1 MRSITLLV
9 LLTAALAATPVAA
22 QPTYSTGFEPPP
34 FILGDVYGQDGWGHT
49 SNSPTEGLIV
59 AAPAPVLG
67 TQSLQIQTRDIGSFG
82 VTNHLSSAKIDP
94 AGEDGS
100 TIHTVGVQADPATH
114 FFASFWYHTPEE
126 PFISVDQLGNPRSAP
141 GLFAQLNPASK
152 REAFDSP
159 ADRYAQIRLS
169 NSTNTLA
176 GLVRVGIGWP
186 TPTGFVVEDVADLQW
201 GQWYRF
207 EVGIHFI
214 EGLGPGDE
222 PNDLFSVRVYDASGA
237 LVGVACGSTWEYG
250 YREQGFLGGNTLPL
264 AVNSFDF
271 ASNTGPDDRVVGHL
285 DDFTMTS
292 SDAAVAALEV
302 NITGEQDVC
311 AGETTLLT
319 ANATGGDGGIVAYEW
334 RDASDA
340 IVGTGPTLEAGAGTY
355 TVTVTD
361 AFCGTATS
369 APFTIGEVPPLSV
382 AVSGSLTTSPPG
394 PGGTTTLTANPSG
407 GTGTIDSY
415 SWTDGND
422 AVVGTGSSVVV
433 GPGTYR
439 VTVVDGC
446 GSATSNDVVVTE
458 AAAVTEIP
466 TASTWALILLGMAL
480 AAAAVTRLR

>member
-1 MRSITLLV
+1 MRPITLLI
-9 LLTAALAATPVAA
+9 LLTAALAAIPVAG
-22 QPTYSTGFEPPP
+22 QPTYSTGFEPPTFTP
-34 FILGDVYGQDGWGHT
+34 GDVYGQDGWGHA

-59 AAPAPVLG
+59 AAPAPVMG
-67 TQSLQIQTRDIGSFG
+67 TQSLQIQTRETDFFG
-82 VTNHLSSAKIDP
+82 VTHHLSSAKIDP

-141 GLFAQLNPASK
+141 GIFAQLNPASK
-152 REAFDSP
+152 RGAFDSE

-169 NSTNTLA
+169 NSTNTLE
-176 GLVRVGIGWP
+176 GVVRVSIGWP
-186 TPTGFVVEDVADLQW
+186 TPTGFVIEDVADLEW

-214 EGLGPGDE
+214 QGLGAGDE

-250 YREQGFLGGNTLPL
+250 YRTQGYIGGNTLPL

-292 SDAAVAALEV
+292 SNAVVAAPAV
-302 NITGEQDVC
+302 DITGEQEVC
-311 AGETTLLT
+311 AEETTLLT
-319 ANATGGDGGIVAYEW
+319 ANGTGDGGIVAYEW
-334 RDASDA
+334 RDANNA

-355 TVTVTD
+355 TVTVMD

-369 APFTIGEVPPLSV
+369 APFTISEFPPLSV
-382 AVSGSLTTSPPG
+382 TVSGSLVTSPPG

-439 VTVVDGC
+439 VTVVDDC
-446 GSATSNDVVVTE
+446 GSATSDDVIVT
-458 AAAVTEIP
+458 AAEIVPIP
-466 TASTWALILLGMAL
+466 TASTWALIALGMAI
-480 AAAAVTRLR
+480 AAAAAMRLR

>member
-1 MRSITLLV
+1 MRPLALPILLS
-9 LLTAALAATPVAA
+9 AALAAIPVAA
-22 QPTYSTGFEPPP
+22 QPTYSTGFEPPT
-34 FILGDVYGQDGWGHT
+34 FTLGDVYGQDGWGHT

-67 TQSLQIQTRDIGSFG
+67 TQSLQIQTRDTGSFG

-100 TIHTVGVQADPATH
+100 TIHTVDVQADPATH
-114 FFASFWYHTPEE
+114 FFASFWYRTPEE
-126 PFISVDQLGNPRSAP
+126 PFVSVDQLGNPRSAP
-141 GLFAQLNPASK
+141 GIFAQLNPASK
-152 REAFDSP
+152 REAFDSA

-176 GLVRVGIGWP
+176 GLVRVSIGWP
-186 TPTGFVVEDVADLQW
+186 TPTAPGFVIEDVADLEW

-222 PNDLFSVRVYDASGA
+222 PNDLFSVRVVDASGA
-237 LVGVACGSTWEYG
+237 LVGVACGSTWEWG
-250 YREQGFLGGNTLPL
+250 YRTQGYIGGNTLPL

-271 ASNTGPDDRVVGHL
+271 ASSTGPDDRVVGHL

-292 SDAAVAALEV
+292 SNAVVAAPAV
-302 NITGEQDVC
+302 DIDGEQTVC
-311 AGETTLLT
+311 LEETTLLT
-319 ANATGGDGGIVAYEW
+319 ADGTGDGGIVAYEW
-334 RDASDA
+334 RDANGA

-369 APFTIGEVPPLSV
+369 APFTISEAPPLSV
-382 AVSGSLTTSPPG
+382 TVSGSLTTSPPG

-415 SWTDGND
+415 SWTDGNG
-422 AVVGTGSSVVV
+422 AVVGTGPSVVV
-433 GPGTYR
+433 GAGTYR
-439 VTVVDGC
+439 VTVADDC
-446 GSATSNDVVVTE
+446 GSATSNDVIVT
-458 AAAVTEIP
+458 AAAIQAIP
-466 TASTWALILLGMAL
+466 TAGTWALIALGMAL